1 MPVYIF
7 NRLSIFSLGCI
18 CLYFFARFLYI
29 LRILICYMEQVIF
42 FTHHLILLRRFHC
55 CVSLRSYSQTGLLL
69 RLRAFHAQ
77 AQCSWV
83 QPSSPAARSPHE
95 EFLHGFRSWNTPA
108 DRRGRSQRALSERR
122 KVQPVMQPGRGPDC
136 KGAWTGGWG
145 CASGSQRQGNSREG
159 THFRI
164 RTGHSALHTCPLRI
178 HLSPRPD
185 VLPSVCLPPAP
196 ETSQGPESTSCYVG
210 LISPLSHMLASPECS
225 LAIGTTARFIP
236 LSPSTKHT

>member
-1 MPVYIF
+1 M
-7 NRLSIFSLGCI
+7 SLFLCQI
-18 CLYFFARFLYI
+18 SLYFKDIDLLHGASYFLHSPFNSAAALSVFCI
-29 LRILICYMEQVIF
+29 TTFVQSDRPSPATLG
-42 FTHHLILLRRFHC
+42 
-55 CVSLRSYSQTGLLL
+55 VSCSG
-69 RLRAFHAQ
+69 AG
-77 AQCSWV
+77 SWV
-83 QPSSPAARSPHE
+83 QPSSPAACSPHE
-95 EFLHGFRSWNTPA
+95 EFLRGFRSWNTPA

-145 CASGSQRQGNSREG
+145 CALGSQRQGNSREG

-210 LISPLSHMLASPECS
+210 LISPLSHMLASPERS